1 MVLGGLCYDWL
12 LVWLGRWLLL
22 CCRFLRVFC
31 GICGYWCRQF
41 LRCWLNSVGYVSAAC
56 NEHLWVDLLFV
67 WCCFVRYVGCHG
79 VLWMVWL
86 GMFGLGGLLA
96 CFVFVWG
103 YLSVGVSFVG
113 WLGCDVCGVL
123 ILLLLAWQW
132 LFGYVIV
139 VWLCFADL

>member
-1 MVLGGLCYDWL
+1 MVSVVIGVANFCGAGLIVLVMLVL
-12 LVWLGRWLLL
+12 LVMSICGLICYLFGVVL
-22 CCRFLRVFC
+22 CVMLVVMVFC
-31 GICGYWCRQF
+31 GWFGW
-41 LRCWLNSVGYVSAAC
+41 
-56 NEHLWVDLLFV
+56 
-67 WCCFVRYVGCHG
+67 
-79 VLWMVWL
+79 

-132 LFGYVIV
+132 LFGCVIV